1 MMGEKR
7 ELRDSMSIEE
17 ATVFS
22 MWEMAAIVDVPG
34 TVGAHLFESTTPG
47 FSST

>member
-17 ATVFS
+17 ATVS
-22 MWEMAAIVDVPG
+22 NMWEIAAIVEVSEYEGGITD
-34 TVGAHLFESTTPG
+34 ESART
-47 FSST
+47 